1 MWQNSDLTIM
11 CRGHEKERQKM
22 KYDFTTVYDRR
33 GKDAVAIDEADH
45 FYHNG
50 AVLQEGFD
58 QIPMWIA
65 DMNFATAPSIPQAMI
80 ERAKNPLYGY
90 FPPRDEY
97 YKSIIRWQLER
108 NHVEGLTREK
118 IGYEKQRKLILELQA
133 VTAAEYLLNM
143 ERLLRRFQK
152 RNFLIHSG
160 MNLIIGMSDTYVQ
173 IF

>member
-1 MWQNSDLTIM
+1 
-11 CRGHEKERQKM
+11 M

-33 GKDAVAIDEADH
+33 GRDAVAIDEADH

-97 YKSIIRWQLER
+97 AGASFAGSW
-108 NHVEGLTREK
+108 
-118 IGYEKQRKLILELQA
+118 
-133 VTAAEYLLNM
+133 
-143 ERLLRRFQK
+143 
-152 RNFLIHSG
+152 SG
-160 MNLIIGMSDTYVQ
+160 ITWKG
-173 IF
+173 

>member
-1 MWQNSDLTIM
+1 
-11 CRGHEKERQKM
+11 M

-118 IGYEKQRKLILELQA
+118 IGYEERCAWRSWLCDACTLLHGRQGADQFPDIRRIRKPPE
-133 VTAAEYLLNM
+133 
-143 ERLLRRFQK
+143 
-152 RNFLIHSG
+152 
-160 MNLIIGMSDTYVQ
+160 
-173 IF
+173 